1 MSRTVYRY
9 QPDVDRDNPV
19 IEVLL
24 ALSDR
29 YPRYGFSKLFTIL
42 RREGKKWNHKRV
54 YRVYKLLKLHL
65 RRKGKKRLPNRN
77 PEPLMVPDES
87 NHCWSIDFMSD
98 ALWCGRKFRTFNVLD
113 DFNRE
118 VLDIEI
124 DLSLPG
130 QRVVRTLDQIAFWR
144 GYPMKVRLDNG
155 PEMTSVALSD
165 WAELHGVELG
175 FIQPGKP
182 TQNSY
187 IERFNRTYRNE
198 VLDMYIFRTL
208 AEVRE
213 ITENW
218 IDEYNRER
226 PHDSLGDL
234 TPVEYREANDT
245 AEILI

>member
-1 MSRTVYRY
+1 
-9 QPDVDRDNPV
+9 
-19 IEVLL
+19 
-24 ALSDR
+24 
-29 YPRYGFSKLFTIL
+29 
-42 RREGKKWNHKRV
+42 
-54 YRVYKLLKLHL
+54 
-65 RRKGKKRLPNRN
+65 
-77 PEPLMVPDES
+77 MVPDGS

-98 ALWCGRKFRTFNVLD
+98 ALWCGRNFRTFNVLD

-130 QRVVRTLDQIAFWR
+130 QRVVRVLDQIAFWR
-144 GYPMKVRLDNG
+144 GYPQKVRLDNG
-155 PEMTSVALSD
+155 PEMTSVALSN
-165 WAELHGVELG
+165 WAELHDVELG

-198 VLDMYIFRTL
+198 ILDMYVFRTL
-208 AEVRE
+208 AEVRA

>member
-9 QPDVDRDNPV
+9 QPDVDRDNRV
-19 IEVLL
+19 IELL
-24 ALSDR
+24 QSLTDR

-42 RREGKKWNHKRV
+42 RRQGNKWNHKRV
-54 YRVYKLLKLHL
+54 YRVYKLLNLHL
-65 RRKGKKRLPNRN
+65 RRKGKRRLPNRN
-77 PEPLMVPDES
+77 PVPLMVPDES

-98 ALWCGRKFRTFNVLD
+98 SLWCGRKFRTFNVLD

-130 QRVVRTLDQIAFWR
+130 ERVVRVLDQIAFWR
-144 GYPMKVRLDNG
+144 GYPLKVRLDNG

-165 WAELHGVELG
+165 WGELHAVELM

-198 VLDMYIFRTL
+198 VLNMYVFRTL
-208 AEVRE
+208 TEVRD

-226 PHDSLGDL
+226 PHDSLGKL
-234 TPVEYREANDT
+234 TPVEYREANET
-245 AEILI
+245 AEILN